1 IFSRASAAEQDA
13 AWKFIKWLVE
23 PRQTARWAMGTSYI
37 PVRKSAMHLEIM
49 KKWFAEHPRDLQS
62 LQQLRYINYDP
73 NMAAW
78 NNIRGDVSEAV
89 EKVFLGKATPKE
101 ALDAAAVKANARLR

>member
-1 IFSRASAAEQDA
+1 LICPNVLSFLNIAA
-13 AWKFIKWLVE
+13 LVHWDLMSLTII
-23 PRQTARWAMGTSYI
+23 R
-37 PVRKSAMHLEIM
+37 
-49 KKWFAEHPRDLQS
+49 RDLERHTTLTAPTRS
-62 LQQLRYINYDP
+62 VRSRFAPDL
-73 NMAAW
+73 AAW